1 MDDIIVQTPENIT
14 LVGAG
19 QAHKGQLQAALAHAP
34 YLVAADGGAQMVL
47 NYGKTPKKVIGDL
60 DSLDRP
66 NLAKIPVGDRHH
78 IAEQDSTDFEKCL
91 ARLRAPLILG
101 VGFLGARL
109 DHQLAAFNALVR
121 NPGGPCILIG
131 ERDIVFHLPG
141 EAAFDLAPGSR
152 VSLFPMAPVRGW
164 SRGLDWPIAGLDFAP
179 AGRIGTSNRAG
190 EGPVQLGFEG
200 PGMLVILPLAAL
212 DEAVRALIAG

>member
-19 QAHKGQLQAALAHAP
+19 QARKGQLQAALAHAP

-47 NYGKTPKKVIGDL
+47 NYGRTPKKVIGDF
-60 DSLDRP
+60 DSINRL
-66 NLAKIPVGDRHH
+66 NLAKIPAGDRHR

-141 EAAFDLAPGSR
+141 EAGFDLAPGSR
-152 VSLFPMAPVRGW
+152 VSLFPMATVRGR
-164 SRGLDWPIAGLDFAP
+164 SDGLDWPIDGLEFAP
-179 AGRIGTSNRAG
+179 AGRIGTSNRVTDGKVRLA
-190 EGPVQLGFEG
+190 FDG

-212 DEAVRALIAG
+212 GEAVRVLAAD